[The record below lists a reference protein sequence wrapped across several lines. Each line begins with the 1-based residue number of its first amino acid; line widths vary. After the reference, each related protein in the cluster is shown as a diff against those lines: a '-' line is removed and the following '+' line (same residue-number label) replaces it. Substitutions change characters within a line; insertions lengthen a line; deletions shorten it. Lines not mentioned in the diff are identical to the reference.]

1 MKLTKKI
8 AAAAL
13 LLTLA
18 AGAFP
23 VLAETPYETYTYS
36 YEGDVQISPSAYTPD
51 KKVSTFGEAGTL
63 NAPADIIRDGRGNFV
78 VADKENNRI
87 VVLDPQT
94 LHAVKILDGFTGKNG
109 QPDTFNKPQGV
120 FSAPSGRLYV
130 ADTDNGRLVVFDKDY
145 AYVTTIDLAQRRHS
159 AGKFQ
164 I

>member
-1 MKLTKKI
+1 M
-8 AAAAL
+8 
-13 LLTLA
+13 
-18 AGAFP
+18 
-23 VLAETPYETYTYS
+23 
-36 YEGDVQISPSAYTPD
+36 
-51 KKVSTFGEAGTL
+51 
-63 NAPADIIRDGRGNFV
+63 

-130 ADTDNGRLVVFDKDY
+130 ADIVNGRWWCSDKDY
-145 AYVTTIDLAQRRHS
+145 AYVTTTTRPAPTFS
-159 AGKFQ
+159 GKFQ